1 MVQKDAEL
9 EMALNLLNM
18 DSQVVLGERGGAF
31 FENDLGLAG
40 RAAHL
45 GRRPVLLLV
54 RLQHVVGDVLGVE
67 GDVLRECMHT

>member
-1 MVQKDAEL
+1 M
-9 EMALNLLNM
+9 
-18 DSQVVLGERGGAF
+18 LGERGGALL
-31 FENDLGLAG
+31 ENDLGLAG

-67 GDVLRECMHT
+67 GDVLRGCNHIRRPQRICSSHKT